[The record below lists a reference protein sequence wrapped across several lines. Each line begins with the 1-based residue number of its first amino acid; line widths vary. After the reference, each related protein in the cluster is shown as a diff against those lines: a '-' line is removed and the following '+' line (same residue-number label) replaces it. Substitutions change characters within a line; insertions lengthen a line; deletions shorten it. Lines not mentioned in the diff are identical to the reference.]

1 MGFCVADNPI
11 RNSGRWHSDC
21 RRSSD
26 SARCEPRLLPAM
38 AWISSTITERTPAN
52 MVRPEAEPSSTYSDS
67 GVVTR
72 MCGGRLRSA
81 LRSTCGVSPVRT
93 AVRIATSGRPSFSS
107 SARMPSS
114 GASRLTWMSF
124 DSAFSGDT

>member
-1 MGFCVADNPI
+1 MGFCVADKPI
-11 RNSGRWHSDC
+11 RSRRRWHSDAS
-21 RRSSD
+21 RSSD
-26 SARCEPRLLPAM
+26 KARCEPRLLPAM
-38 AWISSTITERTPAN
+38 AWISSTITVRTPAS
-52 MVRPEAEPSSTYSDS
+52 MERPEAEPSNTYSDS

-72 MCGGRLRSA
+72 MCGGCLRSR

-124 DSAFSGDT
+124 DNAFSGDT